1 MVNGATDPVKLF
13 VGQVPRNWEAEQL
26 RPVFEPYGEIQDLS
40 ILKDRVTGHH
50 KGCAFVTFRDQT
62 SALKAQDDLH
72 DNRTLP
78 GMSHKMQVKPAD
90 KDKKKDER
98 KLFVGMIS
106 KTTSED
112 DLRLMFA
119 PFGTIED
126 VTVLRD
132 ADKRSKGCA
141 FLMFES
147 KMQAQKAIEV
157 MHNSRTMDGC
167 SSPIVVKF
175 ADTEK
180 DKLLKRVNAMAAI
193 HGLNAAYYQQVQ
205 QLASVGALQG
215 AFQSGLV
222 GGLPGLPAA
231 AGLIPGAFGSLVA
244 AAVANQQ
251 QQQQQ
256 QQSQVQQASNQMLS
270 PSSLTSSPS
279 AMSYTPT
286 SNVVSTPSVNPLM
299 SGLTNYGA
307 LNPLGFPNIQNM
319 GIGGVNP
326 MASLATNPASLGTM
340 GTMQSAMTGVS
351 TADPLA
357 QTYSSMSPYTA
368 ASFSSPY
375 NSFLLQSP
383 TRQQQKEGPEGA
395 NLFIYHLP
403 KEFQDAD
410 LFATFSPFGT
420 VVSAKVFIDKV
431 SGMSKC
437 FGFVSYDSPTSAAMA
452 IQAMNGFQ
460 IGDKRLKV
468 QQKRP
473 KDANRPY

>member
-1 MVNGATDPVKLF
+1 MVNGQTEPIKLF

-40 ILKDRVTGHH
+40 ILKDRVTGQH
-50 KGCAFVTFRDQT
+50 KGCAFVTFRDST
-62 SALKAQDDLH
+62 SAIKAQDDLH
-72 DNRTLP
+72 DKKTLP
-78 GMSHKMQVKPAD
+78 GVGHAMQVKPAE
-90 KDKKKDER
+90 KDKKKDDR

-106 KTTSED
+106 KATSED

-119 PFGTIED
+119 PFGTIEN

-141 FLMFES
+141 FLMFEN
-147 KMQAQKAIEV
+147 KMQAQKAIDV
-157 MHNSRTMDGC
+157 MHNSRTMEGC
-167 SSPIVVKF
+167 SSPVVVKF

-222 GGLPGLPAA
+222 GGLPGLPT

-244 AAVANQQ
+244 AAVASQQ

-256 QQSQVQQASNQMLS
+256 QNQVQQASNQMLNP
-270 PSSLTSSPS
+270 PSLSSTASGMPF
-279 AMSYTPT
+279 TPT
-286 SNVVSTPSVNPLM
+286 SNVASTANLNPLM

-307 LNPLGFPNIQNM
+307 LNPLGFPNMQNI

-326 MASLATNPASLGTM
+326 MASLGTNPGSLGTM
-340 GTMQSAMTGVS
+340 GTMQNAMTGVS

-357 QTYSSMSPYTA
+357 QTYSSLSPYTA
-368 ASFSSPY
+368 SFNNPYSS
-375 NSFLLQSP
+375 FMLQSP

-437 FGFVSYDSPTSAAMA
+437 FGFVSYDSPNSAAMA

>member
-1 MVNGATDPVKLF
+1 M
-13 VGQVPRNWEAEQL
+13 
-26 RPVFEPYGEIQDLS
+26 
-40 ILKDRVTGHH
+40 GH
-50 KGCAFVTFRDQT
+50 T
-62 SALKAQDDLH
+62 
-72 DNRTLP
+72 
-78 GMSHKMQVKPAD
+78 MQVKPAD
-90 KDKKKDER
+90 KDKKKDDR

-106 KTTSED
+106 KASTED

-119 PFGTIED
+119 PFGTIEN

-141 FLMFES
+141 FLMFEN
-147 KMQAQKAIEV
+147 KMQAQKAIDV
-157 MHNSRTMDGC
+157 MHNSRTMEGC
-167 SSPIVVKF
+167 SSPVVVKF

-222 GGLPGLPAA
+222 GGLPGLPTA

-244 AAVANQQ
+244 AAVASQQ
-251 QQQQQ
+251 QQQQN
-256 QQSQVQQASNQMLS
+256 QVQQPNNQMLN
-270 PSSLTSSPS
+270 PSSLSSTASGMPF
-279 AMSYTPT
+279 TPT
-286 SNVVSTPSVNPLM
+286 SNVASTANLNPLM
-299 SGLTNYGA
+299 SGLTSYGG
-307 LNPLGFPNIQNM
+307 LNPLGFPNMQNI

-326 MASLATNPASLGTM
+326 MASLGTNPGSLGTM
-340 GTMQSAMTGVS
+340 GTMQNAMTAVS

-357 QTYSSMSPYTA
+357 QTYSNLSPYTA
-368 ASFSSPY
+368 SFSNPY
-375 NSFLLQSP
+375 NSFMLQSP
-383 TRQQQKEGPEGA
+383 ARQQQKEGPEGA